1 VRVNGLHGNFFIVR
15 RSSSIAHTS
24 NQTEKDFS
32 AQMIK
37 HPRFKQHLEISIV
50 DNNKLFIEAEES
62 HFLIEDAET
71 NLIAR
76 AIDGRTELDEIIAS
90 IAGSVPITSILSVVS
105 RLNAGGHLVD
115 GAALDDLRATAWW
128 DRRGVNPIQA
138 SNQIASSSALIIDLT
153 DGDGE
158 HLSKSL
164 LGAGVVSTLG
174 TTESENQQSI
184 TIVVTFDHLD
194 SRLAKIDQTMR
205 ESGKPW
211 LIVCPS
217 GETIK
222 VGPLF
227 VPGVTACW
235 HCMEM
240 RMRGN
245 RQLDSYLERKRES
258 TTSWHSVPP
267 ALDATKS
274 IAFGIATSE
283 VIAFL
288 GGGDSTCRGQIIT
301 MDIASHTTE
310 RHVVIKRPQC
320 PNCGDASIST
330 PPSKIV
336 LQPTPKGYTADGGHR
351 VVRPEVTYERLIKHV
366 SWLTGAV
373 SSLKR
378 QTINDD
384 GVTYSYA
391 SGHNFALMQD
401 STFFLRKNL
410 RGRSGGKGRTDVQA
424 KVGAICEAIE
434 RYSGVFRGDEPRT
447 RAKFVDLKNAIHP
460 HELLSFSERQY
471 ETREEWNRNNL
482 STYHIVPERFDETL
496 EIDWTEAWSLSN
508 DSPRQVPTGYCYFG
522 HPDIASHFFC
532 ASDANGN
539 AAGNTLEEAILQG
552 LLELVE
558 RDAAAVWWYNRLSL
572 PEVDLDSFNEPYTA
586 TLREHYRQ
594 LGRSLWVLDLTT
606 DLGIPVFAAVS
617 RHERGPT
624 EDILIGFGCHLD
636 PHMAMMRSLT
646 EVNQF
651 LPAVCEK
658 RPDGTTNYW
667 IDDRDAVEFWMNATI
682 SSESYV
688 LPDPT
693 AAKTRA
699 EHYSGLVSDD
709 IAADVRACVE
719 KIALAG
725 HEVLVLNQTRPDLEL
740 SVVKVMSPGLRHF
753 WRRLGKGRLY
763 SAPVSMKRRTSQ
775 LSEDEL
781 NPRSIFF

>member
-1 VRVNGLHGNFFIVR
+1 
-15 RSSSIAHTS
+15 
-24 NQTEKDFS
+24 
-32 AQMIK
+32 MINL
-37 HPRFKQHLEISIV
+37 PRFKQHLEVSIV
-50 DNNKLFIEAEES
+50 DNNKLFIGAEDA
-62 HFLIEDAET
+62 HFLIEDAEA
-71 NLIAR
+71 NLVAR
-76 AIDGRTELDEIIAS
+76 AIDGCTELDEIIAS
-90 IAGSVPITSILSVVS
+90 TASSIPIPSILSVIG
-105 RLNAGGHLVD
+105 RLAAGGHLVD
-115 GAALDDLRATAWW
+115 GAALDDLEATAWW
-128 DRRGVNPIQA
+128 DHRGVNPSQA
-138 SNQIASSSALIIDLT
+138 AARVTSASALIIDLT
-153 DGDGE
+153 DSEG
-158 HLSKSL
+158 KSEL
-164 LGAGVVSTLG
+164 LVQSLMHSGITSVLG
-174 TTESENQQSI
+174 TTESSDQHDI
-184 TIVVTFDHLD
+184 AIVITFDHLD
-194 SRLAKIDQTMR
+194 PRVAAIDQTMKEAGR
-205 ESGKPW
+205 PW
-211 LIVCPS
+211 LMVCPS

-222 VGPLF
+222 VGPF
-227 VPGVTACW
+227 FIPGVTACW

-245 RQLDSYLERKRES
+245 RQLDAYLERKHQ
-258 TTSWHSVPP
+258 TTVSRHAMPP

-274 IAFGIATSE
+274 IAFGIASSE
-283 VIAFL
+283 AIAFL
-288 GGGDSTCRGQIIT
+288 GGGAPSCIGHILT
-301 MDIASHTTE
+301 MDTVSYQTD
-310 RHVVIKRPQC
+310 RHAVIRRPQC
-320 PNCGDASIST
+320 PQCGDVSTATSQPQIS
-330 PPSKIV
+330 

-401 STFFLRKNL
+401 STFFLKKNL

-434 RYSGVFRGDEPRT
+434 RYSGVFRGDEVRT
-447 RAKFVDLKNAIHP
+447 RAKFIDLENAVHP
-460 HELLSFSERQY
+460 KDLLGFSELQY
-471 ETREEWNRNNL
+471 DTRDEWNRNNL
-482 STYHIVPERFDETL
+482 STYHIVPERFDVTR

-508 DSPRQVPTGYCYFG
+508 NTSRLVPTSYCYFG
-522 HPDIASHFFC
+522 HPDISEHFFC

-572 PEVDLDSFNEPYTA
+572 PEVDLESFNEPYTA
-586 TLREHYRQ
+586 TLLEHYRQ
-594 LGRSLWVLDLTT
+594 LGRTLWVLDLTT

-617 RHERGPT
+617 RLENGPT

-667 IDDRDAVEFWMNATI
+667 LDDRDAIEWWMNATI
-682 SSESYV
+682 SNESYV
-688 LPDPT
+688 LPDPN
-693 AAKTRA
+693 AAKIRA

-709 IAADVRACVE
+709 IAVDVRTCVE
-719 KIALAG
+719 KIASAG
-725 HEVLVLNQTRPDLEL
+725 HEVIVVDQTRPDLEL

-753 WRRLGKGRLY
+753 WRRLGEGRLFT
-763 SAPVSMKRRTSQ
+763 APVSMARRSSP
-775 LSEDEL
+775 LGEDEL